1 MEIRQFQN
9 SISDSRSVENISDK
23 RLRIEVQPAQTKWG
37 RKGKAFCER
46 PFASHRQQ
54 PGKEKQNVDVPPPWK
69 NVCGRPWQKDYATKS
84 FKWEQRRQKKL
95 YESHTTLRI
104 NSTALKRCKM
114 CVQGLREKCYQGVQ
128 RPTPAP
134 LFSWTLVKTSIA
146 CLYSNQ
152 NQLSY

>member
-54 PGKEKQNVDVPPPWK
+54 PGKEKQNVDVPPPLEE
-69 NVCGRPWQKDYATKS
+69 C
-84 FKWEQRRQKKL
+84 
-95 YESHTTLRI
+95 LR
-104 NSTALKRCKM
+104 TPMAE
-114 CVQGLREKCYQGVQ
+114 GLRHKIFQV
-128 RPTPAP
+128 RTK
-134 LFSWTLVKTSIA
+134 KTKKAVRVSHHVTH
-146 CLYSNQ
+146 Q
-152 NQLSY
+152 QHGT